1 MIYILSKIKYGYRE
15 EEELLNKLKYIA
27 KTKNTNVSNILNGFI
42 IDEIEKYEVENGEI
56 DLLYAEIELK
66 VAEESGEIKRI
77 QNR

>member
-1 MIYILSKIKYGYRE
+1 MSKIKYGYRE

-42 IDEIEKYEVENGEI
+42 IDEIEKYEAENGEI